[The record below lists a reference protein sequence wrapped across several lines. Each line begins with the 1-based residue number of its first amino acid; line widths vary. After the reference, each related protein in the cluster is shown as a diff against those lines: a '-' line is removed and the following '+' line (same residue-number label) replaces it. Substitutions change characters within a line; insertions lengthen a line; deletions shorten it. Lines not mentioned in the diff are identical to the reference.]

1 MAKKSL
7 AEFELLVMLALARL
21 DADASGAAIRHE
33 IEENSGREV
42 AVGALYATLS
52 RLGDKGLVSF
62 SISNPRPTR
71 GGRSRKCFRLTQAGR
86 DAVHESASM
95 LQRMMRGIDLAPESR
110 QQP

>member
-21 DADASGAAIRHE
+21 GTDASGASIRRD
-33 IEENSGREV
+33 IEKNSGREV

-62 SISNPRPTR
+62 SISEPRPTR
-71 GGRSRKCFRLTQAGR
+71 GGRARKCFSLTDTGR
-86 DAVHESASM
+86 DAVQQSVSV
-95 LQRMMRGIDLAPESR
+95 LKRMMRGVDVASETSVRP
-110 QQP
+110 